1 GNGGVVT
8 INSTATKFFGNISA
22 RGGENG
28 GNGGFVEV
36 SGKYLLFEGN
46 VDTRAPRG
54 IAGNLL
60 IDPDYVTVDTATTD
74 DTQLDDNTID
84 GVDGGNGTTYYISA
98 SKVVT
103 QLSSS
108 SVSITANTSI
118 TINSAIASSSAN
130 SLTLTTQTLNLNAN
144 MSTSDG
150 YVTFNANVVLGSTV
164 TVSTSSANVTFAGT
178 INGAY
183 GLTVN
188 STGAT
193 TFNGIIGGSTPLT
206 SLTTDSGGTTTF
218 NSNTITFSTTTQ
230 TVTTGTTT
238 TTTNLAQGQTVVASS
253 EESASFL
260 ASYAVD
266 GSTSTRWASA
276 RATPS
281 YIYVDLGQNYN
292 VNQVNLIFE
301 AGNNANAIQT
311 STDASSWTT
320 QATVD
325 APNFSTQTIN
335 LSATARYVRMYTTGS
350 FYGTAGVSLYE
361 FQVYDS
367 NGTTQNITTGTTTTV
382 NVISTSTSAG
392 TSTSVTTSGAQTFND
407 AITLGANSTLTSNS
421 SGVIALNSTV
431 DGAYTFAVNTS
442 GATTFAGIIGGTTAL
457 TSLTTNS
464 GGTTTISTTAIT
476 TSSAQTF
483 NDAVTVSANATLTAS
498 TFAINN
504 TFTANSGVTL
514 EPYSASATIGLGTG
528 STGTFNLNT
537 TTLANIS
544 STATVTVGASS
555 NSNAVDINTANLS
568 ATNYNLTINSGATT
582 FSGLLTLA
590 SGKTLQIISSADL
603 TDNNSTNTDVSISS
617 GYVLFDFANAIG
629 TSSNPIELAVGT
641 LAARTRTSGGI
652 FIRNSGGL
660 VIDTVGGV
668 VGVTSASGDIDIRT
682 SSPLR
687 VSRGV
692 RSNFGNINL
701 NAQGSTTNDNLTIE
715 ANIEAVGSDSS
726 VTLTA
731 GHNIVQT
738 SASRISAPSLA
749 AISFSAGLGTGT
761 GSVTLSGSVVASA
774 GPINFS
780 ASGSITLNAGADV
793 KTTSG
798 SITLTAGDSISLAA
812 NSALS
817 ASGGAISL
825 TAQTG
830 TLDISTPLDGTPLNF
845 NAVTMNVNAKLTGAV
860 MNLTATT
867 MNLFAAVTSSD
878 ALKLNATTINVNAT
892 VTGNT
897 VVTNAD
903 TFNLNAPLNCASLNS
918 DADTTNINGSVSC
931 NGASFIAHSLN
942 INAPVTAGLVTTN
955 ADIFNLNAPLNC
967 GSLNSDADTTNI
979 NDQVTCFGAKFK
991 AKTLN
996 VNGPIGTEFLT
1007 LDAEEV
1013 NVSADI
1019 NTTTWDVEIKTLNA
1033 GEGHIAVLMGHS
1045 NIGQQTGFIVLTRK
1059 FSDKPGADQPFDVT
1073 IPEFS
1078 GSSDVQILSNPDNP
1092 VNNSPLTL
1100 NILPANLP
1108 PGNQL
1113 ITGTVIG
1120 NQKSF
1125 VGNIAE
1131 TSFSMLFNPPPAV
1144 PGTVFDVLYWN
1155 PLLRNGIGDWEKIS
1169 NVSTLPSGAISAT
1182 VQAQGT
1188 YVLVQRMNTDSS
1200 ALAVRVNS
1208 GQQIPIGNAP
1218 APVISLNLP
1227 QGNQVLVTRGVADN
1241 ATIRN
1246 ENARSL
1252 PGPLPGGATLTSA
1265 MTIDANRQNA
1275 PLTLIPA
1282 SEKMQL
1288 TFNITRNGNYAVL
1301 YWNSLLNRGQGGW
1314 VQVTNAQIT
1323 ADGNIMV
1330 DAAYTG
1336 TFALVSR

>member
-1 GNGGVVT
+1 MGQAIDLAGGAGGSSGQHVTLPTGIVSTLSDFSIATWVKLDTNNTWQRIFDFGTGTT
-8 INSTATKFFGNISA
+8 INMFLTSPSGAGTLRFAITTGGSGAEKQINASSALPTGVWKHVAVTKSGNT
-22 RGGENG
+22 GT
-28 GNGGFVEV
+28 V
-36 SGKYLLFEGN
+36 
-46 VDTRAPRG
+46 
-54 IAGNLL
+54 
-60 IDPDYVTVDTATTD
+60 YV
-74 DTQLDDNTID
+74 D
-84 GVDGGNGTTYYISA
+84 GVSVGT
-98 SKVVT
+98 
-103 QLSSS
+103 
-108 SVSITANTSI
+108 NT
-118 TINSAIASSSAN
+118 
-130 SLTLTTQTLNLNAN
+130 SLTLSPSSLGNTTQNYIGRSEYIADPFLDGKLDDFRIYSGALTAGEVQTLYNLGTLTPSVASLRAQYNFDGNAN
-144 MSTSDG
+144 DSSGTG
-150 YVTFNANVVLGSTV
+150 GNITFSGTV
-164 TVSTSSANVTFAGT
+164 
-178 INGAY
+178 NGAQT
-183 GLTVN
+183 LTVN
-188 STGAT
+188 
-193 TFNGIIGGSTPLT
+193 T
-206 SLTTDSGGTTTF
+206 SGTTTF
-218 NSNTITFSTTTQ
+218 TGI
-230 TVTTGTTT
+230 VGGTTALTSIT
-238 TTTNLAQGQTVVASS
+238 TDSS
-253 EESASFL
+253 
-260 ASYAVD
+260 
-266 GSTSTRWASA
+266 
-276 RATPS
+276 
-281 YIYVDLGQNYN
+281 
-292 VNQVNLIFE
+292 
-301 AGNNANAIQT
+301 
-311 STDASSWTT
+311 
-320 QATVD
+320 
-325 APNFSTQTIN
+325 
-335 LSATARYVRMYTTGS
+335 
-350 FYGTAGVSLYE
+350 
-361 FQVYDS
+361 
-367 NGTTQNITTGTTTTV
+367 GTTAINSGAI
-382 NVISTSTSAG
+382 
-392 TSTSVTTSGAQTFND
+392 TTSGAQTFND
-407 AITLGANSTLTSNS
+407 AVTLGANTTLTSNS
-421 SGVIALNSTV
+421 SGAIAMNSTV

-442 GATTFAGIIGGTTAL
+442 GTTTFAGIIGGTTAL

-476 TSSAQTF
+476 TSGAQTF

-528 STGTFNLNT
+528 STGTFNLST

-660 VIDTVGGV
+660 VIDSVGGV
-668 VGVTSASGDIDIRT
+668 DGITSASGDIDIRT

-731 GHNIVQT
+731 GHNIAQT
-738 SASRISAPSLA
+738 SASRISAPGLG

-830 TLDISTPLDGTPLNF
+830 TLDVSTPLDGTPLNF

-867 MNLFAAVTSSD
+867 MNLFAALTSSD
-878 ALKLNATTINVNAT
+878 KLKLDATTINVNAKITGHT
-892 VTGNT
+892 VT
-897 VVTNAD
+897 TNAT
-903 TFNLNAPLNCASLNS
+903 TFNLNAPLNCDTLDS
-918 DADTTNINGSVSC
+918 DADNTNINDQVNC
-931 NGASFIAHSLN
+931 NGKAKVKAKKLKIS
-942 INAPVTAGLVTTN
+942 APFTATEVTTI
-955 ADIFNLNAPLNC
+955 ADTFDLNAPLNC
-967 GSLNSDADTTNI
+967 ASLDSDADITNIGGAVSCGGSARVKAKKLHIFAPFTANAVTTIADTFDLDAPMNCDSLNSDADTTNI
-979 NDQVTCFGAKFK
+979 NDLVRCNGARFK
-991 AKTLN
+991 ANMLT
-996 VNGPIGTEFLT
+996 VNGPINTTFLT
-1007 LDAEEV
+1007 VDANEMDV
-1013 NVSADI
+1013 FANID
-1019 NTTTWDVEIKTLNA
+1019 TTTLDIETKILNA
-1033 GEGHIAVLMGHS
+1033 GSGNIAAYITHISA
-1045 NIGQQTGFIVLTRK
+1045 GQQTGFVVLVRK
-1059 FSDKPGADQPFDVT
+1059 FSDKPGADQPFDAT
-1073 IPEFS
+1073 LPEFS
-1078 GSSDVQILSNPDNP
+1078 GSGDVQILSNPDNP

-1113 ITGTVIG
+1113 ISGTVVG

-1125 VGNIAE
+1125 VGNLAE
-1131 TSFSMLFNPPPAV
+1131 TSFSMLFNPPPAA
-1144 PGTVFDVLYWN
+1144 PGTVFNVLYWN
-1155 PLLRNGIGDWEKIS
+1155 PLLRNGLGDWEKIS

-1188 YVLVQRMNTDSS
+1188 YVLVQRMNTSNIDGS

-1208 GQQIPIGNAP
+1208 GQQVPIGNAP
-1218 APVISLNLP
+1218 APLIALNLP
-1227 QGNQVLVTRGVADN
+1227 QGNQVLVTRGTADN

-1252 PGPLPGGATLTSA
+1252 PGPLPGGATLASA

-1314 VQVTNAQIT
+1314 VQVTNAQLT